1 MSDNEDRQSIP
12 VNIRYSRGF
21 SFLRLQLPTTN
32 EFSGVRRP
40 QRSHSQ
46 GFLTGLSNRL
56 PSFSITGPIYD
67 DSQIS
72 NNTTNKRFS
81 FANFRKFSSSNLHP
95 SDSMVSLCY
104 RALHNYISENNLEG
118 LQGFLDN
125 RRVLV
130 DDRDDNGATALHF
143 AASKGKL
150 QFVTELINH
159 GSDVNVEDND
169 NWTALIC
176 AAKEGHIDIC
186 IELLSHGADIE
197 HRDMGGWTPLIWCS
211 YCGHTNLANVLLD
224 RGADINAHGNFH
236 ITALVWA
243 SGRGH
248 TELACNLIAR
258 GAKVNVGDKYG
269 TSALV
274 WACRKGD
281 IELVDTLLRAGANV
295 DTAGMYSWTPLLV
308 SAIGNHTEVVNLLLE
323 RKPNVN
329 ALDQDGCT
337 ALTIACKEGYYDIAN
352 SLLNS
357 GAYINIQVKFVYKNI
372 FNNVKGGHRN
382 IVEALLKKYADVD
395 VMGKERKT
403 ALYIAVEKGNIAI
416 IKLLLSANPD
426 LEISTKDGDTALMRA
441 VRNRNSEAVQL
452 LIEKRARVSA
462 TDKRGDT
469 ALHIAMRARARGIVE
484 ILLRNP
490 KNSQLLYRPN
500 RAGETPY
507 NMDVNA
513 QKPILS
519 QIFGSRR
526 LNTNEDNENLLGY
539 DLYSSAMADMLS
551 EPTLSMPITVG
562 LYAKWGSGK
571 SFLLNKLREEMKNF
585 AHQWTDPF
593 FQFPWL
599 ILGVILHLSFVAGAL
614 VIVLTQST
622 YLAVATTVI
631 LLSAVFIFLIIIF
644 YCSHRLDWAYNSIN
658 YLTQKM
664 ITTRIILQII
674 FCHPPGSSWGSTV
687 SAQPIRFYFTDQTRV
702 SSTTPGESTIIQ
714 MIGSLYDSIEKDFG
728 SLSTRLYRA
737 FRPKPVK
744 QNSPWKWRKL
754 CCMPNILLF
763 ELAFI
768 CSLLG
773 SIVIA
778 INYGKISL
786 NDENISFDQAIGN
799 IILFSCG
806 LFILF
811 LVIGNLYT
819 FSQLIQSLIFS
830 QRKQVRRT
838 TSKLDTL
845 KSEGFIQALRS
856 EVNLMTEM
864 VKCLDAFTQQ
874 QTRLVI
880 VIDGLDS
887 CEQDKILLL
896 LDAVRMLFSEQNTPF
911 IVVLAIDPHAISQ
924 VIENNSRRLFN
935 DMNFSGH
942 EYLRNMVHLPFFLQ
956 NSGLRKVKLAQKSSQ
971 LHRKSVTN
979 QLDECGIVHSS
990 STRRLSNE
998 STTLKPIMG
1007 SSSGLSRSKGNIS
1020 STRNKLKSSE
1030 SIASS
1035 IASNIHRL
1043 GGPQDLSKILLTDDY
1058 FSDVN
1063 PRSMRRLMN
1072 IVYITG
1078 RLLKAFHLEF
1088 NWYHLASWINITEQW
1103 PYRISWMIIY
1113 HDTNEDT
1120 IDDSMSLKTLYEKV
1134 RRQIQATKEID
1145 TLIEMDKDEK
1155 KLEIF
1160 LTFHRSTLLVSDLRV
1175 FLPFTINLDP
1185 YLRKIIKDE
1194 MQNSEDLTNLN
1205 GINRPIITHNEVQ
1218 ARRINNQLL
1227 KRQKIS
1233 AKLSSKQQ
1241 ENLQQNMI
1249 IQENHSPLWN
1259 QDHFSNRW
1267 HATAVELPYFQQ
1279 LPTSYISEELINI
1292 RLSSCS
1298 VDDVC
1303 KLLTKI
1309 KDLQESNIAKY
1320 TQIIK
1325 ENNLTGCVI
1334 LHCNLNDLK
1343 NVLKMNFGD
1352 WELFRIVLLALR
1364 EKEYLSNSEITFNP
1378 IVKHSRSNSSKSNTP
1393 DRRGSSVNNS
1403 NSNQTTASNEND
1415 SKNNKISSMEKQVTL
1430 EEQMICGALQTLNEE
1445 ACEDVMEESEE
1456 QGTITTAT
1464 YLQIPH
1470 QPIDIITGDGS
1481 VCSTASSTDNGGDVD
1496 VFLLQSSP
1504 HHNIVQ
1510 HPFLYDGLCSAP
1522 INSLNSTPITTRK
1535 TNTDYKACIV
1545 TTANEKNGKPLHLK
1559 SVKRPAS
1566 LVMNRH
1572 DETETVLET
1581 KNPNQANSIIKHGI
1595 AGSVGMLSCL
1605 VASTSWI
1612 QPPSVTISPVC
1623 SNEKLST
1630 SPPQDK
1636 SHSSAVCATGSSDD
1650 ESTPLVSDM
1659 SSPQSDH
1666 LQSNVERSDKV
1677 YTFNGMYY
1685 KENSQHS
1692 LTSQLSSKSTES
1704 LQLRSEGGGC
1714 SHNENIDLFYET
1726 NLNHSISRQKSIDS
1740 NISATITTYDWNDP
1754 ETMV

>member
-1 MSDNEDRQSIP
+1 MTDNEDNQNVP

-32 EFSGVRRP
+32 EFSDLRRP
-40 QRSHSQ
+40 QRSRSQ

-56 PSFSITGPIYD
+56 PSFSITGPLYD
-67 DSQIS
+67 DSPLPPS
-72 NNTTNKRFS
+72 DNTNKRFS
-81 FANFRKFSSSNLHP
+81 FAHFRKISSANLHT

-118 LQGFLDN
+118 LQGFLEN

-130 DDRDDNGATALHF
+130 DDRDDNGATALHY
-143 AASKGKL
+143 AATKGKL
-150 QFVTELINH
+150 QFLRELINH
-159 GSDVNVEDND
+159 GSDVNIEDND

-176 AAKEGHIDIC
+176 AAKEGHTDIC
-186 IELLSHGADIE
+186 AELLDHGADIE
-197 HRDMGGWTPLIWCS
+197 HRDMGGWTSLIWSS
-211 YCGHTNLANVLLD
+211 YCGYPNLANFLLD

-243 SGRGH
+243 AGRGH
-248 TELACNLIAR
+248 TKLACNLIAR

-281 IELVDTLLRAGANV
+281 VELVDTLLRAGANV

-308 SAIGNHTEVVNLLLE
+308 SSMGNHTEVVNLLLE

-352 SLLNS
+352 SLLNA
-357 GAYINIQVKFVYKNI
+357 GAYINIQDRSSDTNLI
-372 FNNVKGGHRN
+372 HAVKGGHRN

-403 ALYIAVEKGNIAI
+403 ALYIAVEKGNTAI
-416 IKLLLSANPD
+416 IKLLLGANPD
-426 LEISTKDGDTALMRA
+426 LEISTKDGDTPLMRA
-441 VRNRNSEAVQL
+441 VRNRNAEAVQL
-452 LIEKRARVSA
+452 LIEKRARVPA

-539 DLYSSAMADMLS
+539 DLYSSALADMLS

-599 ILGVILHLSFVAGAL
+599 ILGVALHFCFIAGTM
-614 VIVLTQST
+614 VVVLTSSSLIAIIT
-622 YLAVATTVI
+622 TFSLLAGI
-631 LLSAVFIFLIIIF
+631 FFFLIMV
-644 YCSHRLDWAYNSIN
+644 YYGSHRLDWAYNCIS
-658 YLTQKM
+658 YLSQKAV
-664 ITTRIILQII
+664 TTRIILQII
-674 FCHPPGSSWGSTV
+674 FCHPPGSSWGTSVT
-687 SAQPIRFYFTDQTRV
+687 AQPIRFYFTDQTRV

-728 SLSTRLYRA
+728 SISTRLYRA

-744 QNSPWKWRKL
+744 LTSPWKWRKL
-754 CCMPNILLF
+754 CCMPNIILF
-763 ELAFI
+763 ELSFLCVLLVTLIIAMNNGTLTFI
-768 CSLLG
+768 NDF
-773 SIVIA
+773 SID
-778 INYGKISL
+778 K
-786 NDENISFDQAIGN
+786 AIGN
-799 IILFSCG
+799 VILFCCG
-806 LFILF
+806 MFIL
-811 LVIGNLYT
+811 LLLIGNLYT
-819 FSQLIQSLIFS
+819 FSQLLQSLVFS
-830 QRKQVRRT
+830 QRKQLRRA
-838 TSKLDTL
+838 TSRLDTL
-845 KSEGFIQALRS
+845 KSEGFIQALRT

-864 VKCLDAFTQQ
+864 VRCLDAFTQQ

-880 VIDGLDS
+880 IIDGLDS

-924 VIENNSRRLFN
+924 VIELNSRRLLN

-942 EYLRNMVHLPFFLQ
+942 DYLKNMVHLPFFLQ

-971 LHRKSVTN
+971 SHRKSVTN
-979 QLDECGIVHSS
+979 QMDECGLVHSA

-998 STTLKPIMG
+998 STTLKPTMG
-1007 SSSGLSRSKGNIS
+1007 SSGGLSRSKGNIN

-1078 RLLKAFHLEF
+1078 RLLKAFQLEF

-1103 PYRISWMIIY
+1103 PYRISWMIIF

-1134 RRQIQATKEID
+1134 RRQIQLSKDID
-1145 TLIEMDKDEK
+1145 PLMEMDKDEK
-1155 KLEIF
+1155 KFEIF
-1160 LTFHRSTLLVSDLRV
+1160 LSFHRTTLLVSDLRI

-1185 YLRKIIKDE
+1185 YLRKVIKDE
-1194 MQNSEDLTNLN
+1194 MQNFEDSTVF
-1205 GINRPIITHNEVQ
+1205 RPTITQNELQTRRVQ
-1218 ARRINNQLL
+1218 NQLMR
-1227 KRQKIS
+1227 RQKMG
-1233 AKLSSKQQ
+1233 AKLS
-1241 ENLQQNMI
+1241 LQHETLPTTLMLNEPQ
-1249 IQENHSPLWN
+1249 STVLWN
-1259 QDHFSNRW
+1259 QQVQNRW
-1267 HATAVELPYFQQ
+1267 HTPYDELPNQ
-1279 LPTSYISEELINI
+1279 LQNFSISSLSDEFNNI
-1292 RLSSCS
+1292 KLSSSS
-1298 VDDVC
+1298 VDEIC
-1303 KLLTKI
+1303 KLLTRI
-1309 KDLQESNIAKY
+1309 RDLQESNIPKY

-1325 ENNLTGCVI
+1325 DNNLTGCVL
-1334 LHCNLNDLK
+1334 LHCNLNELK

-1364 EKEYLSNSEITFNP
+1364 DKEYLINNETNSNINF
-1378 IVKHSRSNSSKSNTP
+1378 KHTRSGSSKNQSHE
-1393 DRRGSSVNNS
+1393 RRGSSNNS
-1403 NSNQTTASNEND
+1403 NNVQGTLND
-1415 SKNNKISSMEKQVTL
+1415 KDQKGSKISSVEKQVTL

-1445 ACEDVMEESEE
+1445 ACEDVLEESEE
-1456 QGTITTAT
+1456 QGTIAAAT
-1464 YLQIPH
+1464 YLQVPQ
-1470 QPIDIITGDGS
+1470 QPIDIITDFEQCNEGDGS
-1481 VCSTASSTDNGGDVD
+1481 VCSTTSSNDNGGDVD
-1496 VFLLQSSP
+1496 AFLLQNSP
-1504 HHNIVQ
+1504 HHSIVQ
-1510 HPFLYDGLCSAP
+1510 YPAFQYEGNNSISA
-1522 INSLNSTPITTRK
+1522 NSLNNTPIASRK
-1535 TNTDYKACIV
+1535 NLIDYKTCIV
-1545 TTANEKNGKPLHLK
+1545 TTTTEKAGKPFLLK
-1559 SVKRPAS
+1559 SIKRPAS
-1566 LVMNRH
+1566 LVMNRL
-1572 DETETVLET
+1572 DDADTIPET
-1581 KNPNQANSIIKHGI
+1581 KNSVQASGIVKQGI

-1605 VASTSWI
+1605 VASTSWVQ
-1612 QPPSVTISPVC
+1612 QPPAVTISPVC
-1623 SNEKLST
+1623 SNEKLPT
-1630 SPPQDK
+1630 SPPQDTN
-1636 SHSSAVCATGSSDD
+1636 HSSAMCATASSDD

-1666 LQSNVERSDKV
+1666 LQSNTDR
-1677 YTFNGMYY
+1677 
-1685 KENSQHS
+1685 
-1692 LTSQLSSKSTES
+1692 
-1704 LQLRSEGGGC
+1704 
-1714 SHNENIDLFYET
+1714 LF
-1726 NLNHSISRQKSIDS
+1726 
-1740 NISATITTYDWNDP
+1740 
-1754 ETMV
+1754 

>member
-1 MSDNEDRQSIP
+1 MP
-12 VNIRYSRGF
+12 
-21 SFLRLQLPTTN
+21 RLQWKFKSNHSSVELLPLSLSYN
-32 EFSGVRRP
+32 VS
-40 QRSHSQ
+40 RSYGSILSYFH
-46 GFLTGLSNRL
+46 FL
-56 PSFSITGPIYD
+56 
-67 DSQIS
+67 
-72 NNTTNKRFS
+72 KRI
-81 FANFRKFSSSNLHP
+81 NGDTQNLHT

-118 LQGFLDN
+118 LQGFLEN

-130 DDRDDNGATALHF
+130 DDRDDNGATALHY
-143 AASKGKL
+143 AATKGKL
-150 QFVTELINH
+150 QFLRELINH
-159 GSDVNVEDND
+159 GSDVNIEDND

-186 IELLSHGADIE
+186 AELLDHGADIE
-197 HRDMGGWTPLIWCS
+197 HRDMGGWTSLIWSS
-211 YCGHTNLANVLLD
+211 YCGYTNLANFLLD

-243 SGRGH
+243 AGRGH
-248 TELACNLIAR
+248 TKLACNLIAR

-281 IELVDTLLRAGANV
+281 VELVDTLLRAGANV

-308 SAIGNHTEVVNLLLE
+308 SSMGNHTEVVNLLLE

-352 SLLNS
+352 SLLNA
-357 GAYINIQVKFVYKNI
+357 GAYINIQDRSSDTNLI
-372 FNNVKGGHRN
+372 HAVKGGHRN

-403 ALYIAVEKGNIAI
+403 ALYIAVEKGNTAI
-416 IKLLLSANPD
+416 IKLLLGANPD
-426 LEISTKDGDTALMRA
+426 LEISTKDGDTPLMRA
-441 VRNRNSEAVQL
+441 VRNRNAEAVQL

-539 DLYSSAMADMLS
+539 DLYSSALADMLS

-599 ILGVILHLSFVAGAL
+599 ILGVALHFCFIAGTI
-614 VIVLTQST
+614 VVVLTSSSLIAIIT
-622 YLAVATTVI
+622 TFSLLAGI
-631 LLSAVFIFLIIIF
+631 FFFLIMV
-644 YCSHRLDWAYNSIN
+644 YYGSHRLDWAYNCIS
-658 YLTQKM
+658 YLSQKAV
-664 ITTRIILQII
+664 TTRIILQII
-674 FCHPPGSSWGSTV
+674 FCHPPGSSWGTSVT
-687 SAQPIRFYFTDQTRV
+687 AQPIRFYFTDQTRV
-702 SSTTPGESTIIQ
+702 SSTTSGESTIIQ

-728 SLSTRLYRA
+728 SISTRLYRA
-737 FRPKPVK
+737 FRPKSVK
-744 QNSPWKWRKL
+744 LTSPWKWRKL
-754 CCMPNILLF
+754 CCMPNIILF
-763 ELAFI
+763 E
-768 CSLLG
+768 
-773 SIVIA
+773 
-778 INYGKISL
+778 
-786 NDENISFDQAIGN
+786 ISFLCALLVTLIIAMNNGTLTFINDFSIDKAIGN
-799 IILFSCG
+799 VILFCCG
-806 LFILF
+806 MFIL
-811 LVIGNLYT
+811 LLLIGNLYT
-819 FSQLIQSLIFS
+819 FSQLLQSLVFS
-830 QRKQVRRT
+830 QRKQLRRA
-838 TSKLDTL
+838 TSRLDTL
-845 KSEGFIQALRS
+845 KSEGFIQALRT

-864 VKCLDAFTQQ
+864 VRCLDAFTQQ

-880 VIDGLDS
+880 IIDGLDS

-924 VIENNSRRLFN
+924 VIELNSRRLLN

-942 EYLRNMVHLPFFLQ
+942 DYLKNMVHLPFFLQ

-971 LHRKSVTN
+971 SHRKSVTN
-979 QLDECGIVHSS
+979 QMDECGLVHSA

-998 STTLKPIMG
+998 STTLKPTMG
-1007 SSSGLSRSKGNIS
+1007 SSGGLSRSKGNIN

-1078 RLLKAFHLEF
+1078 RLLKAFQLEF

-1103 PYRISWMIIY
+1103 PYRISWMIIF

-1134 RRQIQATKEID
+1134 RRQIQLSKDID
-1145 TLIEMDKDEK
+1145 PLMEMDKDEK
-1155 KLEIF
+1155 KFEIF
-1160 LTFHRSTLLVSDLRV
+1160 LSFHRTTLLVSDLRI

-1185 YLRKIIKDE
+1185 YLRKVIKDE
-1194 MQNSEDLTNLN
+1194 MQNSEDST
-1205 GINRPIITHNEVQ
+1205 IFRPTITHNELQTRRVQ
-1218 ARRINNQLL
+1218 NQLMR
-1227 KRQKIS
+1227 RQKMG
-1233 AKLSSKQQ
+1233 AKLS
-1241 ENLQQNMI
+1241 LQHETLPTTLMLNEPQ
-1249 IQENHSPLWN
+1249 SAVLWN
-1259 QDHFSNRW
+1259 QQVQNRW
-1267 HATAVELPYFQQ
+1267 HTSYDELPNQ
-1279 LPTSYISEELINI
+1279 LQNFSISSLSDEFNNIKLSTS
-1292 RLSSCS
+1292 S
-1298 VDDVC
+1298 VDEIC
-1303 KLLTKI
+1303 KLLTRI
-1309 KDLQESNIAKY
+1309 RDLQESNIPKY

-1325 ENNLTGCVI
+1325 DNNLTGCVL
-1334 LHCNLNDLK
+1334 LHCNLNELK

-1364 EKEYLSNSEITFNP
+1364 DKEYLLNNETNSNINF
-1378 IVKHSRSNSSKSNTP
+1378 KHTRTGSSKNQSHE
-1393 DRRGSSVNNS
+1393 RRGSSNNS
-1403 NSNQTTASNEND
+1403 NNVQGTLND
-1415 SKNNKISSMEKQVTL
+1415 KDQKGSKISSVEKQVTL

-1445 ACEDVMEESEE
+1445 ACEDVLEESEE
-1456 QGTITTAT
+1456 QGTIAAAT
-1464 YLQIPH
+1464 YLQVPQ

-1481 VCSTASSTDNGGDVD
+1481 VCSTTSSNDNGGDVD
-1496 VFLLQSSP
+1496 AFLLQNSP
-1504 HHNIVQ
+1504 HHSIVQ
-1510 HPFLYDGLCSAP
+1510 YPAFQYEGNNSISA
-1522 INSLNSTPITTRK
+1522 NSLNNTPIASRK
-1535 TNTDYKACIV
+1535 NLIDYKTCIV
-1545 TTANEKNGKPLHLK
+1545 TTTSEKAGKPFLLK
-1559 SVKRPAS
+1559 SIKRPAS
-1566 LVMNRH
+1566 LVMNRL
-1572 DETETVLET
+1572 DDADTIPET
-1581 KNPNQANSIIKHGI
+1581 KNSVQASGIVKQGI

-1605 VASTSWI
+1605 VASTSWVQ
-1612 QPPSVTISPVC
+1612 QPPAVTISPVC
-1623 SNEKLST
+1623 SIEKLPT
-1630 SPPQDK
+1630 SPPQDTN
-1636 SHSSAVCATGSSDD
+1636 HSSAVCATASSDD

-1666 LQSNVERSDKV
+1666 LQSNTDRSDKV

-1714 SHNENIDLFYET
+1714 SFDEDI
-1726 NLNHSISRQKSIDS
+1726 NLLHSINSIQSRRVSFDSDISILGHP
-1740 NISATITTYDWNDP
+1740 YDWNDP

>member
-1 MSDNEDRQSIP
+1 MP
-12 VNIRYSRGF
+12 
-21 SFLRLQLPTTN
+21 RLQWKFKSNHSSVELLPLSLSYN
-32 EFSGVRRP
+32 VS
-40 QRSHSQ
+40 RSYGSILSYFH
-46 GFLTGLSNRL
+46 FL
-56 PSFSITGPIYD
+56 
-67 DSQIS
+67 
-72 NNTTNKRFS
+72 KRI
-81 FANFRKFSSSNLHP
+81 NGDTQNLHT

-118 LQGFLDN
+118 LQGFLEN

-130 DDRDDNGATALHF
+130 DDRDDNGATALHY
-143 AASKGKL
+143 AATKGKL
-150 QFVTELINH
+150 QFLRELINH
-159 GSDVNVEDND
+159 GSDVNIEDND

-176 AAKEGHIDIC
+176 AAKEGHTDIC
-186 IELLSHGADIE
+186 AELLDHGADIE
-197 HRDMGGWTPLIWCS
+197 HRDMGGWTSLIWSS
-211 YCGHTNLANVLLD
+211 YCGYPNLANFLLD

-243 SGRGH
+243 AGRGH
-248 TELACNLIAR
+248 TKLACNLIAR

-281 IELVDTLLRAGANV
+281 VELVDTLLRAGANV

-308 SAIGNHTEVVNLLLE
+308 SSMGNHTEVVNLLLE

-352 SLLNS
+352 SLLNA
-357 GAYINIQVKFVYKNI
+357 GAYINIQDRSSDTNLI
-372 FNNVKGGHRN
+372 HAVKGGHRN

-403 ALYIAVEKGNIAI
+403 ALYIAVEKGNTAI
-416 IKLLLSANPD
+416 IKLLLGANPD
-426 LEISTKDGDTALMRA
+426 LEISTKDGDTPLMRA
-441 VRNRNSEAVQL
+441 VRNRNAEAVQL
-452 LIEKRARVSA
+452 LIEKRARVPA

-539 DLYSSAMADMLS
+539 DLYSSALADMLS

-599 ILGVILHLSFVAGAL
+599 ILGVALHFCFIAGTM
-614 VIVLTQST
+614 VVVLTSSSLIAIIT
-622 YLAVATTVI
+622 TFSLLAGI
-631 LLSAVFIFLIIIF
+631 FFFLIMV
-644 YCSHRLDWAYNSIN
+644 YYGSHRLDWAYNCIS
-658 YLTQKM
+658 YLSQKAV
-664 ITTRIILQII
+664 TTRIILQII
-674 FCHPPGSSWGSTV
+674 FCHPPGSSWGTSVT
-687 SAQPIRFYFTDQTRV
+687 AQPIRFYFTDQTRV

-728 SLSTRLYRA
+728 SISTRLYRA

-744 QNSPWKWRKL
+744 LTSPWKWRKL
-754 CCMPNILLF
+754 CCMPNIILF
-763 ELAFI
+763 ELSFLCVLLVTLIIAMNNGTLTFI
-768 CSLLG
+768 NDF
-773 SIVIA
+773 SID
-778 INYGKISL
+778 K
-786 NDENISFDQAIGN
+786 AIGN
-799 IILFSCG
+799 VILFCCG
-806 LFILF
+806 MFIL
-811 LVIGNLYT
+811 LLLIGNLYT
-819 FSQLIQSLIFS
+819 FSQLLQSLVFS
-830 QRKQVRRT
+830 QRKQLRRA
-838 TSKLDTL
+838 TSRLDTL
-845 KSEGFIQALRS
+845 KSEGFIQALRT

-864 VKCLDAFTQQ
+864 VRCLDAFTQQ

-880 VIDGLDS
+880 IIDGLDS

-924 VIENNSRRLFN
+924 VIELNSRRLLN

-942 EYLRNMVHLPFFLQ
+942 DYLKNMVHLPFFLQ

-971 LHRKSVTN
+971 SHRKSVTN
-979 QLDECGIVHSS
+979 QMDECGLVHSA

-998 STTLKPIMG
+998 STTLKPTMG
-1007 SSSGLSRSKGNIS
+1007 SSGGLSRSKGNIN

-1078 RLLKAFHLEF
+1078 RLLKAFQLEF

-1103 PYRISWMIIY
+1103 PYRISWMIIF

-1134 RRQIQATKEID
+1134 RRQIQLSKDID
-1145 TLIEMDKDEK
+1145 PLMEMDKDEK
-1155 KLEIF
+1155 KFEIF
-1160 LTFHRSTLLVSDLRV
+1160 LSFHRTTLLVSDLRI

-1185 YLRKIIKDE
+1185 YLRKVIKDE
-1194 MQNSEDLTNLN
+1194 MQNFEDSTVF
-1205 GINRPIITHNEVQ
+1205 RPTITQNELQTRRVQ
-1218 ARRINNQLL
+1218 NQLMR
-1227 KRQKIS
+1227 RQKMG
-1233 AKLSSKQQ
+1233 AKLS
-1241 ENLQQNMI
+1241 LQHETLPTTLMLNEPQ
-1249 IQENHSPLWN
+1249 STVLWN
-1259 QDHFSNRW
+1259 QQVQNRW
-1267 HATAVELPYFQQ
+1267 HTPYDELPNQ
-1279 LPTSYISEELINI
+1279 LQNFSISSLSDEFNNI
-1292 RLSSCS
+1292 KLSSSS
-1298 VDDVC
+1298 VDEIC
-1303 KLLTKI
+1303 KLLTRI
-1309 KDLQESNIAKY
+1309 RDLQESNIPKY

-1325 ENNLTGCVI
+1325 DNNLTGCVL
-1334 LHCNLNDLK
+1334 LHCNLNELK

-1364 EKEYLSNSEITFNP
+1364 DKEYLINNETNSNINF
-1378 IVKHSRSNSSKSNTP
+1378 KHTRSGSSKNQSHE
-1393 DRRGSSVNNS
+1393 RRGSSNNS
-1403 NSNQTTASNEND
+1403 NNVQGTLND
-1415 SKNNKISSMEKQVTL
+1415 KDQKGSKISSVEKQVTL

-1445 ACEDVMEESEE
+1445 ACEDVLEESEE
-1456 QGTITTAT
+1456 QGTIAAAT
-1464 YLQIPH
+1464 YLQVPQ
-1470 QPIDIITGDGS
+1470 QPIDIITDFEQCNEGDGS
-1481 VCSTASSTDNGGDVD
+1481 VCSTTSSNDNGGDVD
-1496 VFLLQSSP
+1496 AFLLQNSP
-1504 HHNIVQ
+1504 HHSIVQ
-1510 HPFLYDGLCSAP
+1510 YPAFQYEGNNSISA
-1522 INSLNSTPITTRK
+1522 NSLNNTPIASRK
-1535 TNTDYKACIV
+1535 NLIDYKTCIV
-1545 TTANEKNGKPLHLK
+1545 TTTTEKAGKPFLLK
-1559 SVKRPAS
+1559 SIKRPAS
-1566 LVMNRH
+1566 LVMNRL
-1572 DETETVLET
+1572 DDADTIPET
-1581 KNPNQANSIIKHGI
+1581 KNSVQASGIVKQGI

-1605 VASTSWI
+1605 VASTSWVQ
-1612 QPPSVTISPVC
+1612 QPPAVTISPVC
-1623 SNEKLST
+1623 SNEKLPT
-1630 SPPQDK
+1630 SPPQDTN
-1636 SHSSAVCATGSSDD
+1636 HSSAMCATASSDD

-1666 LQSNVERSDKV
+1666 LQSNTDRSDKV

-1714 SHNENIDLFYET
+1714 SFDEDIDLLHGI
-1726 NLNHSISRQKSIDS
+1726 NSIQSRSRRVSFDSDISILGHP
-1740 NISATITTYDWNDP
+1740 YDWNDP

>member
-1 MSDNEDRQSIP
+1 MP
-12 VNIRYSRGF
+12 
-21 SFLRLQLPTTN
+21 RLQWTFKSNHSSVELLPLSLSYN
-32 EFSGVRRP
+32 VS
-40 QRSHSQ
+40 RSYGSILSYFH
-46 GFLTGLSNRL
+46 FL
-56 PSFSITGPIYD
+56 
-67 DSQIS
+67 
-72 NNTTNKRFS
+72 KRI
-81 FANFRKFSSSNLHP
+81 NGDTQNLHT

-118 LQGFLDN
+118 LQGFLEN

-130 DDRDDNGATALHF
+130 DDRDDNGATALHY
-143 AASKGKL
+143 AAVKGKL
-150 QFVTELINH
+150 QFLRELINH
-159 GSDVNVEDND
+159 GSDVNIEDND

-176 AAKEGHIDIC
+176 AAKEGHTDIC
-186 IELLSHGADIE
+186 AELLDHGADIE
-197 HRDMGGWTPLIWCS
+197 HRDMGGWTSLIWSS
-211 YCGHTNLANVLLD
+211 YCGYTNLANLLLD

-243 SGRGH
+243 AGRGH
-248 TELACNLIAR
+248 TKLACSLIAR

-281 IELVDTLLRAGANV
+281 VELVDSLLRAGANV

-308 SAIGNHTEVVNLLLE
+308 SSMGNHTEVVNLLLE

-352 SLLNS
+352 SLLNA
-357 GAYINIQVKFVYKNI
+357 GAYINIQDRSSDTNLI
-372 FNNVKGGHRN
+372 HAVKGGHRN

-403 ALYIAVEKGNIAI
+403 ALYIAIEKGNTAI
-416 IKLLLSANPD
+416 IKLLLGANPD
-426 LEISTKDGDTALMRA
+426 LEISTKDGDTPLMRA
-441 VRNRNSEAVQL
+441 VRNRNAEAVQL
-452 LIEKRARVSA
+452 LIEKRARVPA

-539 DLYSSAMADMLS
+539 DLYSSALADMLS

-599 ILGVILHLSFVAGAL
+599 ILGVALHFCFIAG
-614 VIVLTQST
+614 
-622 YLAVATTVI
+622 TVVVV
-631 LLSAVFIFLIIIF
+631 LSASSLIAIITTFSLLTSIFFFLIMV
-644 YCSHRLDWAYNSIN
+644 YYGSHRLDWAYNCIS
-658 YLTQKM
+658 YLSQKAV
-664 ITTRIILQII
+664 TARIILQII
-674 FCHPPGSSWGSTV
+674 FCHPPGSSWGTSVT
-687 SAQPIRFYFTDQTRV
+687 AQPIRFYFTDQTRV

-728 SLSTRLYRA
+728 SISTRLYRA

-744 QNSPWKWRKL
+744 LTSPWKWRKL
-754 CCMPNILLF
+754 CCMPNIILF
-763 ELAFI
+763 EMSFLCVLLATLI
-768 CSLLG
+768 
-773 SIVIA
+773 IA
-778 INYGKISL
+778 INNGTSFM
-786 NDENISFDQAIGN
+786 NDFSIDKAIGN
-799 IILFSCG
+799 VILFCCG
-806 LFILF
+806 MFIL
-811 LVIGNLYT
+811 LLLIGNLYT
-819 FSQLIQSLIFS
+819 FSQLLQSLVFS
-830 QRKQVRRT
+830 QRKQLRRA
-838 TSKLDTL
+838 TSRLDTL
-845 KSEGFIQALRS
+845 KSEGFIQALRT

-864 VKCLDAFTQQ
+864 VRCLDAFTQQ

-880 VIDGLDS
+880 IIDGLDS

-911 IVVLAIDPHAISQ
+911 IIVLAIDPHAISQ
-924 VIENNSRRLFN
+924 VIELNSRRLLS

-942 EYLRNMVHLPFFLQ
+942 DYLKNMVHLPFFLQ

-971 LHRKSVTN
+971 SHRKSVTN
-979 QLDECGIVHSS
+979 QMDECGLVHSA

-998 STTLKPIMG
+998 STTLKPTMG
-1007 SSSGLSRSKGNIS
+1007 SSGGLSRSKGNIN

-1078 RLLKAFHLEF
+1078 RLLKAFQLEF

-1103 PYRISWMIIY
+1103 PYRISWMIIF

-1134 RRQIQATKEID
+1134 RRQIQLSKDID
-1145 TLIEMDKDEK
+1145 PLMEMDKDEK
-1155 KLEIF
+1155 KFEIF
-1160 LTFHRSTLLVSDLRV
+1160 LSFHRTTLLVSDLRI

-1185 YLRKIIKDE
+1185 YLRKVIKDE
-1194 MQNSEDLTNLN
+1194 MQNSEDST
-1205 GINRPIITHNEVQ
+1205 IFRPTITHNELQTRRVQ
-1218 ARRINNQLL
+1218 NQLMR
-1227 KRQKIS
+1227 RQKMG
-1233 AKLSSKQQ
+1233 AKLSLQQ
-1241 ENLQQNMI
+1241 ETLPTTLMLNEPQ
-1249 IQENHSPLWN
+1249 SAVLWN
-1259 QDHFSNRW
+1259 QQVQNRW
-1267 HATAVELPYFQQ
+1267 HTPYDELPNQ
-1279 LPTSYISEELINI
+1279 LQNFSISSLSDEFNNI
-1292 RLSSCS
+1292 KLSSSS
-1298 VDDVC
+1298 VDDIC
-1303 KLLTKI
+1303 KLLARI
-1309 KDLQESNIAKY
+1309 RDLQESNIPKY

-1325 ENNLTGCVI
+1325 DNNLTGCVL
-1334 LHCNLNDLK
+1334 LHCNLNELK

-1364 EKEYLSNSEITFNP
+1364 DKEYLINNETNSNINF
-1378 IVKHSRSNSSKSNTP
+1378 KHTRSGSSKNLSHE
-1393 DRRGSSVNNS
+1393 RRGSSNNS
-1403 NSNQTTASNEND
+1403 NNVQGTLND
-1415 SKNNKISSMEKQVTL
+1415 KDQKGSKVSSVEKQVTL

-1456 QGTITTAT
+1456 QGTIAAAT
-1464 YLQIPH
+1464 YLQVPQ

-1481 VCSTASSTDNGGDVD
+1481 VCSTTSSNDNGGDVD
-1496 VFLLQSSP
+1496 AFLLQNSP
-1504 HHNIVQ
+1504 HHSIVQ
-1510 HPFLYDGLCSAP
+1510 YPAFQYEGNNSVSA
-1522 INSLNSTPITTRK
+1522 NSLNNTPIASRK
-1535 TNTDYKACIV
+1535 NLIDYKTCIV
-1545 TTANEKNGKPLHLK
+1545 TTTTEKAGKPYLLK
-1559 SVKRPAS
+1559 SIKRPAS
-1566 LVMNRH
+1566 LVMNRL
-1572 DETETVLET
+1572 DDADIIPET
-1581 KNPNQANSIIKHGI
+1581 KNSVQASGIVKQGI

-1605 VASTSWI
+1605 VASTSWVQ
-1612 QPPSVTISPVC
+1612 QPPAVTISPVC
-1623 SNEKLST
+1623 SNEKLPT
-1630 SPPQDK
+1630 SPPQDTN
-1636 SHSSAVCATGSSDD
+1636 HSSAVCATASSDD

-1666 LQSNVERSDKV
+1666 LQSNTDRSDKV

-1714 SHNENIDLFYET
+1714 SFDEDIDLLRGINSIQSGSRRVSFDSD
-1726 NLNHSISRQKSIDS
+1726 NSILGHS
-1740 NISATITTYDWNDP
+1740 YDWNDP

>member
-1 MSDNEDRQSIP
+1 MPKLQWKFRSNHSSVELLPLSLSYNVSRSYGSILS
-12 VNIRYSRGF
+12 YF
-21 SFLRLQLPTTN
+21 HFLKRLD
-32 EFSGVRRP
+32 G
-40 QRSHSQ
+40 
-46 GFLTGLSNRL
+46 
-56 PSFSITGPIYD
+56 
-67 DSQIS
+67 
-72 NNTTNKRFS
+72 NTQ
-81 FANFRKFSSSNLHP
+81 NLHT

-118 LQGFLDN
+118 LQGFLEN

-130 DDRDDNGATALHF
+130 DDRDDNGATALHY
-143 AASKGKL
+143 AATKGKL
-150 QFVTELINH
+150 QFLRELINH
-159 GSDVNVEDND
+159 GSDVNIEDND

-176 AAKEGHIDIC
+176 AAKEGHSDIC
-186 IELLSHGADIE
+186 AELLDHGADIE
-197 HRDMGGWTPLIWCS
+197 HRDMGGWTALIWSS
-211 YCGHTNLANVLLD
+211 YCGYTNLANLLLD

-243 SGRGH
+243 AGRRH
-248 TELACNLIAR
+248 TKLACSLIAR

-281 IELVDTLLRAGANV
+281 VELVDTLLRAGANV

-308 SAIGNHTEVVNLLLE
+308 STMGNHTEVVNLLLE

-337 ALTIACKEGYYDIAN
+337 ALTIACKEGYYDIVN
-352 SLLNS
+352 SLLNA
-357 GAYINIQVKFVYKNI
+357 GAYINIQDRSSDTNLI
-372 FNNVKGGHRN
+372 HAVKGGHRN
-382 IVEALLKKYADVD
+382 IVEALLKKYADFD

-416 IKLLLSANPD
+416 IKLLLGVSPD
-426 LEISTKDGDTALMRA
+426 LELSTKDGDTPLMRA
-441 VRNRNSEAVQL
+441 VRNRNAEAVQL

-526 LNTNEDNENLLGY
+526 LNTNEDNENILGY
-539 DLYSSAMADMLS
+539 DLYSSALADMLS
-551 EPTLSMPITVG
+551 EPTLSMPINVG

-599 ILGVILHLSFVAGAL
+599 IMGVALHFCFVTGT
-614 VIVLTQST
+614 VVVVLTSSSFIAIT
-622 YLAVATTVI
+622 TTFSLLAG
-631 LLSAVFIFLIIIF
+631 VFFFLILVYF
-644 YCSHRLDWAYNSIN
+644 CSHRVDWAYNCIS
-658 YLTQKM
+658 YLSQKA
-664 ITTRIILQII
+664 ITARIILQII
-674 FCHPPGSSWGSTV
+674 FCHPPGSSWGTSVT
-687 SAQPIRFYFTDQTRV
+687 AQPIRFYFTDQTRV
-702 SSTTPGESTIIQ
+702 SSTTSGESTIVQ

-728 SLSTRLYRA
+728 SISTRLYRA

-744 QNSPWKWRKL
+744 LTSPWKWRKL
-754 CCMPNILLF
+754 CCMPNIILF
-763 ELAFI
+763 ELSFI
-768 CSLLG
+768 SVLLVTV
-773 SIVIA
+773 IIA
-778 INYGKISL
+778 IL
-786 NDENISFDQAIGN
+786 NGTLIFINDISFDKAIGN
-799 IILFSCG
+799 VILFCCG
-806 LFILF
+806 VFILF
-811 LVIGNLYT
+811 LLIGNLYT
-819 FSQLIQSLIFS
+819 FSQLLQSLVFS
-830 QRKQVRRT
+830 QRKQLRRAT
-838 TSKLDTL
+838 AKLDTL
-845 KSEGFIQALRS
+845 KSEGFIQALRT

-864 VKCLDAFTQQ
+864 VRCLDAFTQQ

-880 VIDGLDS
+880 IIDGLDS

-924 VIENNSRRLFN
+924 VIELNSRRLLN
-935 DMNFSGH
+935 GMDFSGH
-942 EYLRNMVHLPFFLQ
+942 DYLRNMVHLPFFLQ
-956 NSGLRKVKLAQKSSQ
+956 NSGLRKVKLAQKSAQ
-971 LHRKSVTN
+971 FHRKSVTN
-979 QLDECGIVHSS
+979 QMDECGLVHSA

-998 STTLKPIMG
+998 STTLKPTMG
-1007 SSSGLSRSKGNIS
+1007 SSGGLSRSKGNIN

-1078 RLLKAFHLEF
+1078 RLLKAFQLEF

-1103 PYRISWMIIY
+1103 PYRISWIIIF

-1134 RRQIQATKEID
+1134 RRQIQFSKDID
-1145 TLIEMDKDEK
+1145 PLMEMDKDEK
-1155 KLEIF
+1155 KFEIF
-1160 LTFHRSTLLVSDLRV
+1160 LSFHRTTLLVSDLRI

-1185 YLRKIIKDE
+1185 YLRKVIKDE
-1194 MQNSEDLTNLN
+1194 MQNSEDPN
-1205 GINRPIITHNEVQ
+1205 IFRPSISQNELQTRRVHNQ
-1218 ARRINNQLL
+1218 FIR
-1227 KRQKIS
+1227 RQKMGNRLSLVQEPLPATLMLNEPQSTLLWNQQVQNRWHTPYDELPNQQHNYSIS
-1233 AKLSSKQQ
+1233 SLPDEFTNIKLSS
-1241 ENLQQNMI
+1241 L
-1249 IQENHSPLWN
+1249 
-1259 QDHFSNRW
+1259 
-1267 HATAVELPYFQQ
+1267 
-1279 LPTSYISEELINI
+1279 
-1292 RLSSCS
+1292 S
-1298 VDDVC
+1298 VDDIC
-1303 KLLTKI
+1303 KLLIRI
-1309 KDLQESNIAKY
+1309 KDMQESNIPKY

-1325 ENNLTGCVI
+1325 DNNLTGCVL
-1334 LHCNLNDLK
+1334 LHCNLNELK

-1352 WELFRIVLLALR
+1352 WELFRIVLSALR
-1364 EKEYLSNSEITFNP
+1364 DKEYLINNETNSNTNF
-1378 IVKHSRSNSSKSNTP
+1378 KHTRSGSSKNHSHE
-1393 DRRGSSVNNS
+1393 RRGSSNNS
-1403 NSNQTTASNEND
+1403 NNVQGNLNEKD
-1415 SKNNKISSMEKQVTL
+1415 QKGSKVSSVEKQVTL

-1445 ACEDVMEESEE
+1445 ACEDVLEESEE
-1456 QGTITTAT
+1456 QGTIAAAT
-1464 YLQIPH
+1464 YLQVPQ

-1481 VCSTASSTDNGGDVD
+1481 VCSTTSSTDNGDVD
-1496 VFLLQSSP
+1496 AFLLQNSP
-1504 HHNIVQ
+1504 HHSIVQ
-1510 HPFLYDGLCSAP
+1510 YPVFQYEGNNSVSA
-1522 INSLNSTPITTRK
+1522 NSLNNTPIASRK
-1535 TNTDYKACIV
+1535 NLIDYKTCIV
-1545 TTANEKNGKPLHLK
+1545 TTTSEKGGKPVLLK
-1559 SVKRPAS
+1559 SIKRPAS
-1566 LVMNRH
+1566 LVMNRL
-1572 DETETVLET
+1572 DDADTVTET
-1581 KNPNQANSIIKHGI
+1581 KNPIQASGIVKQGI

-1612 QPPSVTISPVC
+1612 QPPAVTISPVR
-1623 SNEKLST
+1623 SNEKLPT
-1630 SPPQDK
+1630 SPPQDPN
-1636 SHSSAVCATGSSDD
+1636 HSSAVCATASSDD

-1666 LQSNVERSDKV
+1666 LQINTDRSDKV

-1714 SHNENIDLFYET
+1714 SFDEDMDILQNI
-1726 NLNHSISRQKSIDS
+1726 NSIQSGSRRVSFDS
-1740 NISATITTYDWNDP
+1740 DISVLVHPYDWNDP

>member
-1 MSDNEDRQSIP
+1 MPNLQWKFRSNHSSIELIPLSQSYN
-12 VNIRYSRGF
+12 VSRSYGSILSYF
-21 SFLRLQLPTTN
+21 HFLKRIN
-32 EFSGVRRP
+32 G
-40 QRSHSQ
+40 
-46 GFLTGLSNRL
+46 
-56 PSFSITGPIYD
+56 D
-67 DSQIS
+67 DQ
-72 NNTTNKRFS
+72 
-81 FANFRKFSSSNLHP
+81 NLHP

-118 LQGFLDN
+118 LQGFLEN

-130 DDRDDNGATALHF
+130 DDRDDNGATALHY

-150 QFVTELINH
+150 QFVRELINH
-159 GSDVNVEDND
+159 GSDVNIEDND

-176 AAKEGHIDIC
+176 AAKEGHTDIC
-186 IELLSHGADIE
+186 TELLSHGADIE
-197 HRDMGGWTPLIWCS
+197 HRDMGGWTSLIWCS

-243 SGRGH
+243 AGRGH

-269 TSALV
+269 TTALV
-274 WACRKGD
+274 WASRKGD
-281 IELVDTLLRAGANV
+281 IELVDALLRAGANV
-295 DTAGMYSWTPLLV
+295 DTAGMYSWTALLV
-308 SAIGNHTEVVNLLLE
+308 SAMGNHTEVVNLLLE

-357 GAYINIQVKFVYKNI
+357 GAYINIQDRSSDTNLI
-372 FNNVKGGHRN
+372 HAVKGGHRN

-403 ALYIAVEKGNIAI
+403 ALYIAVEKGNTAI
-416 IKLLLSANPD
+416 IKLLLGANPD
-426 LEISTKDGDTALMRA
+426 LEISTKDGDTPLMRA
-441 VRNRNSEAVQL
+441 VRNRNAEAVQL

-539 DLYSSAMADMLS
+539 DLYSSALADMLS

-599 ILGVILHLSFVAGAL
+599 ILGVVLHFSFITGTAVVVLTSSTLLAIVATLTLLGAVFVFL
-614 VIVLTQST
+614 VII
-622 YLAVATTVI
+622 Y
-631 LLSAVFIFLIIIF
+631 

-658 YLTQKM
+658 YLTQQVN
-664 ITTRIILQII
+664 TTRIILQII
-674 FCHPPGSSWGSTV
+674 FCHPPGSSWGTSVT
-687 SAQPIRFYFTDQTRV
+687 AQPIRFYFTDQTRV
-702 SSTTPGESTIIQ
+702 SSTTPGESTIVQ

-728 SLSTRLYRA
+728 SISTRLYRA

-744 QNSPWKWRKL
+744 PTSPWKWRKL
-754 CCMPNILLF
+754 CCMPNIILF
-763 ELAFI
+763 EMCFMCALLAV
-768 CSLLG
+768 L
-773 SIVIA
+773 VVA
-778 INYGKISL
+778 IHYGQLSFDDG
-786 NDENISFDQAIGN
+786 NNSFDQAIGN
-799 IILFSCG
+799 VILFGCG
-806 LFILF
+806 IFILF
-811 LVIGNLYT
+811 LFIGNLYT
-819 FSQLIQSLIFS
+819 FSQLLQSLVFS
-830 QRKQVRRT
+830 QRKQLRRT

-845 KSEGFIQALRS
+845 KSEGFIQALRT

-864 VKCLDAFTQQ
+864 VRCLDAFTQQ

-880 VIDGLDS
+880 IIDGLDS

-924 VIENNSRRLFN
+924 VIELNSRRLLS
-935 DMNFSGH
+935 DVNFSGH
-942 EYLRNMVHLPFFLQ
+942 DYLRNMVHLPFFLQ

-971 LHRKSVTN
+971 SHRKSVTN
-979 QLDECGIVHSS
+979 QMDDCGLVHSA
-990 STRRLSNE
+990 STRRLSSE
-998 STTLKPIMG
+998 STALKPSMG
-1007 SSSGLSRSKGNIS
+1007 SSTGLSRSKGNIN
-1020 STRNKLKSSE
+1020 STRSKLKSSE

-1103 PYRISWMIIY
+1103 PYRISWMIIF

-1134 RRQIQATKEID
+1134 RRQIQFSKDVD

-1155 KLEIF
+1155 KFEIF
-1160 LTFHRSTLLVSDLRV
+1160 LTFHRNTLLVSDLRI

-1194 MQNSEDLTNLN
+1194 MQNFDESSLLS
-1205 GINRPIITHNEVQ
+1205 GICRPNITQNDFQ
-1218 ARRINNQLL
+1218 SRRINNQLIR
-1227 KRQKIS
+1227 KQKSGARS
-1233 AKLSSKQQ
+1233 ASQPDNTSQQTSMMLNEQYSSFWNQSMPNRWPSTFEELPSHQNLPPSSLSDELTNVKLSS
-1241 ENLQQNMI
+1241 
-1249 IQENHSPLWN
+1249 S
-1259 QDHFSNRW
+1259 
-1267 HATAVELPYFQQ
+1267 
-1279 LPTSYISEELINI
+1279 
-1292 RLSSCS
+1292 S
-1298 VDDVC
+1298 VDDMC
-1303 KLLTKI
+1303 KLLTRI
-1309 KDLQESNIAKY
+1309 KDLQESNIPKY
-1320 TQIIK
+1320 MQIIK
-1325 ENNLTGCVI
+1325 DNNLTGCVL
-1334 LHCNLNDLK
+1334 LHCKLDDLK

-1352 WELFRIVLLALR
+1352 WELFRIVLMALR
-1364 EKEYLSNSEITFNP
+1364 EKEYFINNDITYNTSF
-1378 IVKHSRSNSSKSNTP
+1378 KHARSNSSKSQIL
-1393 DRRGSSVNNS
+1393 DRRGSAHNNS
-1403 NSNQTTASNEND
+1403 CTQATAMNEKD
-1415 SKNNKISSMEKQVTL
+1415 SKTAKVSSVEKQVTL

-1445 ACEDVMEESEE
+1445 ACEDVLEESEE
-1456 QGTITTAT
+1456 QGTIATAT
-1464 YLQIPH
+1464 YLQVPH

-1481 VCSTASSTDNGGDVD
+1481 VCSTTSSTDNGGDID
-1496 VFLLQSSP
+1496 AFLLQSSP
-1504 HHNIVQ
+1504 HHGVIQ
-1510 HPFLYDGLCSAP
+1510 YPGLQYDGICSAP
-1522 INSLNSTPITTRK
+1522 TNSLNNTPILSRK
-1535 TNTDYKACIV
+1535 SLAEYKACVI
-1545 TTANEKNGKPLHLK
+1545 TTANEKNGKPFSLK
-1559 SVKRPAS
+1559 SIKRPAS
-1566 LVMNRH
+1566 LVMNRL
-1572 DETETVLET
+1572 DDTEGVLEI
-1581 KNPNQANSIIKHGI
+1581 KNPTQVRFSPAEDKQHKTSSVIKQGI

-1612 QPPSVTISPVC
+1612 QPPAVTISPVC
-1623 SNEKLST
+1623 SHEKLPT
-1630 SPPQDK
+1630 SSSQEINT
-1636 SHSSAVCATGSSDD
+1636 SAVCAAGSSDD

-1666 LQSNVERSDKV
+1666 VQSNTDRSDKV
-1677 YTFNGMYY
+1677 YTFNGMFY

-1714 SHNENIDLFYET
+1714 SFDENVDYPRNANVLQ
-1726 NLNHSISRQKSIDS
+1726 SVSRRVSVDS
-1740 NISATITTYDWNDP
+1740 NDSSVGHSYEWTDP